1 MRVCLYTS
9 INWMVWVRTIAL
21 VYSLFF
27 NTTSSPFTISAYSM
41 FLLFSSPSVPH
52 RLLLLQYYVYI
63 CWIEIVWLLL
73 FLWDCCVISIC
84 SRIVIRFFSFGSGL
98 SCQWNVK
105 RKFTSFIHQNCVYI
119 TTMHYFTSFSCHKAD
134 CYFILFLCVIYRTI
148 GTGYRSA
155 ILFFSRSISFSFC
168 VYVYVC
174 TKLKLQYSFRC
185 KGMLYLLV
193 QRIPKTIL
201 PLFAYP

>member
-9 INWMVWVRTIAL
+9 VNRMVWAQPIAL
-21 VYSLFF
+21 VHSLFS

-41 FLLFSSPSVPH
+41 SVLFSSPSVPH

-63 CWIEIVWLLL
+63 RYICWIEILWLLL
-73 FLWDCCVISIC
+73 FLWDCSVISIC
-84 SRIVIRFFSFGSGL
+84 SRIRFFSFGSGL

-105 RKFTSFIHQNCVYI
+105 RKFTSFIHRNCVYI
-119 TTMHYFTSFSCHKAD
+119 TTMHSFTSFSYHKTDCH
-134 CYFILFLCVIYRTI
+134 FILFLCVIYRTI
-148 GTGYRSA
+148 GAGYNSA

-168 VYVYVC
+168 VCVC

-185 KGMLYLLV
+185 KGMLYLLF
-193 QRIPKTIL
+193 QHIPKTIL